1 MGRRPQ
7 VDPIDRNFNRA
18 IKLTQSIRDSYDKDV
33 LYSDPKTL
41 ISYYQKLIDACL
53 KGIIDQRES
62 AFLIAD
68 TVWFKAVSYN
78 PDVEVIVVLATELEQ
93 SDSPLV
99 SPKAY
104 QRWEN
109 LVHIIGHHYKAYQN
123 G

>member
-1 MGRRPQ
+1 

-18 IKLTQSIRDSYDKDV
+18 IKLTQPIRDFFDKDD

-41 ISYYQKLIDACL
+41 ISYYQKLIDACQ

>member
-1 MGRRPQ
+1 M
-7 VDPIDRNFNRA
+7 DPIDRNFNRA
-18 IKLTQSIRDSYDKDV
+18 IKLTQPIRDFFDKDD

-78 PDVEVIVVLATELEQ
+78 PDVEVLVVLASELELM
-93 SDSPLV
+93 DSPRV
-99 SPKAY
+99 SPRAKDH
-104 QRWEN
+104 WEKLTRLIRFQHKN
-109 LVHIIGHHYKAYQN
+109 YGAV
-123 G
+123 